1 MYISPR
7 KKFSVFF
14 SLILLMSA
22 RALFAQTVG
31 VDTAQDLYSPLAA
44 GAGLFTTSAGTS
56 AAQSLNPASA
66 GQAQRTVLDAGYL
79 MLMGL
84 GSEPGIGHALSI
96 GAIYPT
102 KYAVFSGS
110 MRLLSSPFGAFP
122 IGTTFGL
129 DGSVAKELYP
139 GMTVGAGLN
148 FGFGT
153 DWTSALDLGFRY
165 NMGKL
170 FMLEDFTWA
179 VVLGGL
185 GKSFIPSPFTL
196 AGGVSFDY
204 LRISGINGKPD
215 PLRLGLA
222 SDLAVPGFMNL
233 TWKLGL
239 NATIAQLVTISAS
252 TGLNI
257 KEALLGKHPSDIP
270 SVGITMNFTLQ
281 GSGKN
286 QEGEIAGT
294 VAAKPLYN
302 DVWAFGTGA
311 AWTLGVADKKAPVIT
326 VDYPETKWISP
337 NNDGKADT
345 LEFSLSITDQRY
357 VDWWNFEIFDSQ
369 NNLVRSYRNKERRP
383 ETQGF
388 RNVVDRLLDVK
399 SGVTVPET
407 LRWEGI
413 LESGE
418 VAPDGTYFFTVSAA
432 DDNGNTA
439 TSDRFTVIVDNTAP
453 AVEITKAG
461 GSEDL
466 TKLMIFSPDG
476 DGNKDTFEIVQ
487 KGSVEDFWDAGI
499 YNVAGTKIRSFN
511 ITNGSPAPIVWDG
524 KNDAGSIVPDGI
536 YSYRITA
543 TDRAQNAGGTRLDNI
558 IVNTEQ
564 PVVSLLIGDSY
575 FSPNG
580 DAIKD
585 SLRLSPGIPIREGI
599 VEWNMTVKGQNG
611 IPVRT
616 YNGRRSV
623 PPQTDFDG
631 KNDAGLLIPEGTYQ
645 AELTVIYQNG
655 HVASTLSPTFVMD
668 ITAPN
673 AAVQTEYPAFS
684 PNNDGKQDTMVFIQE
699 GSEEVSWKG
708 EIRSIPTGQI
718 QSYKEGSGI
727 LIKTFSFAG
736 LPDRRVL
743 WDGRDD
749 SGRLAQDGDYEYRL
763 VSTDRAG
770 NTGYSNPVRFAL
782 STADTPVLLGTDLRA
797 FSPNGDGVKDTLSI
811 LPQLQVKDGIQTW
824 KVDILDSAS
833 KIVRSFEG
841 RGKVSDSIPWNGR
854 DTAGNTV
861 PDGQYTARADIR
873 YINGNNPVALSQPFA
888 VDTVAPE
895 LTLSAP
901 YTLFSPNQDGR
912 KDFLMLEI
920 GTPGQDN
927 WKAEITDMAGKS
939 IMTWAWTGQA
949 PDIRWNGTDS
959 AGNQVSDGNYRL
971 TVSSTDEAGNKTIK
985 GIEPITVDARI
996 PRAFFTASAMGLSPN
1011 GDGKFD
1017 TGTFSVI
1024 LNPRD
1029 GIESWKLEILGT
1041 SDAVYRTLGSGKTT
1055 PPETL
1060 VWDGKNDAGQVVEG
1074 TYMARLQVLYAKGDV
1089 VEQRI
1094 SPLLIDISGPKLSF
1108 TAAPRYFSPD
1118 NDGMDDELTLNISAQ
1133 DASPIASWSLEI
1145 REPEGPKQLFYRI
1158 EGKGNPA
1165 GKYTWDGRSNKGE
1178 LVQAATDYPV
1188 QLVAVDAL
1196 GNSSSVAGTVGVDVL
1211 VIREGDLLKI
1221 KVPSIIFRENGA
1233 DFNNLA
1239 QEKLDNNIRVLKRIA
1254 EILNKFRDY
1263 KVKVEGHANPVTR
1276 TVKEQTEELQPLS
1289 EARAKAI
1296 VDKLVEF
1303 GVDKNRLSYVGMGGS
1318 RPVVPYE
1325 DRDNWWK
1332 NRRVEFILI
1341 K

>member
-7 KKFSVFF
+7 KKLLLFVSFV
-14 SLILLMSA
+14 LLMSA
-22 RALFAQTVG
+22 SLLFAQTVG
-31 VDTAQDLYSPLAA
+31 VDTAQDLYSPQAA

-56 AAQSLNPASA
+56 MAQSLNPASA

-84 GSEPGIGHALSI
+84 GAEPGIGHALSL

-102 KYAVFSGS
+102 KYAVFAGS
-110 MRLLSSPFGAFP
+110 MRLLSSPFGSFP
-122 IGTTFGL
+122 IGTTFAI

-153 DWTSALDLGFRY
+153 DWTAALDLGFRY

-170 FMLEDFTWA
+170 LLFDDFTWA
-179 VVLGGL
+179 VVFGGI

-204 LRISGINGKPD
+204 LRIHGKEGKPD
-215 PLRLGLA
+215 PLRLGVA
-222 SDLAVPGFMNL
+222 SDLALPGFMNL

-239 NATIAQLVTISAS
+239 NIQVAQLLTISTS

-257 KEALLGKHPSDIP
+257 EEALLGKHVSGIP
-270 SVGITMNFTLQ
+270 SVGLTMNFALQ
-281 GSGKN
+281 GNGKN
-286 QEGEIAGT
+286 QEGEIAGAL
-294 VAAKPLYN
+294 AAKPLYN

-311 AWTLGVADKKAPVIT
+311 SWTMGVADKTPPVIT
-326 VDYPETKWISP
+326 VAYPETRWISP
-337 NNDGKADT
+337 NNDGKSDA
-345 LEFSLSITDQRY
+345 LEFPISITDQRY
-357 VDWWNFEIFDSQ
+357 VDWWKFEIFDSQ
-369 NNLVRSYRNKERRP
+369 NNLVRNYRNKERRP

-388 RNVVDRLLDVK
+388 RNIVDRLLDVK
-399 SGVTVPET
+399 SGVMVPET
-407 LRWEGI
+407 LRWDGV

-418 VAPDGTYFFTVSAA
+418 VAPDGNYFFTVSAA
-432 DDNGNTA
+432 DDNGNTG
-439 TSDRFTVIVDNTAP
+439 TSNRYEVIVDNTP
-453 AVEITKAG
+453 PTVEITQAG
-461 GSEDL
+461 GLADL

-476 DGNKDTFEIVQ
+476 DGNKDNFEIVI
-487 KGSVEDFWDAGI
+487 KGSKEDLWDAGI
-499 YNVAGTKIRSFN
+499 YNASGAKVRSFN
-511 ITNGSPAPIVWDG
+511 VTNGEPAAIVWDG
-524 KNDAGSIVPDGI
+524 KNDTGSIVPDGV
-536 YSYRITA
+536 YSYRISA
-543 TDRAQNAGGTRLDNI
+543 TDRAQNSGSTRLENI

-585 SLRLSPGIPIREGI
+585 TLRLSPGVPIREGI
-599 VEWNMTVKGQNG
+599 VEWKMTVKGQNG
-611 IPVRT
+611 TPVRS
-616 YNGRRSV
+616 YSGRQSV

-631 KNDAGLLIPEGTYQ
+631 KNDTGLPIAEGTYQ

-655 HVASTLSPTFVMD
+655 HVASTLSPTFIMD

-673 AAVQTEYPAFS
+673 GAVQTEYPAFS

-699 GSEEVSWKG
+699 SSEEVSWKG
-708 EIRSIPTGQI
+708 EVRRIPAGDQT
-718 QSYKEGSGI
+718 YREGSGI
-727 LIKTFSFAG
+727 LVKTFSFAG
-736 LPDRRVL
+736 QADKRVI

-749 SGRLAQDGDYEYRL
+749 TGRLAQDGDYEYRL

-770 NTGYSNPVRFAL
+770 NTGYSNMVRFTL
-782 STADTPVLLGTDLRA
+782 STADTPVLLNTDMKA
-797 FSPNGDGVKDTLSI
+797 FSPNGDGVKDTLTL

-841 RGKVSDSIPWNGR
+841 RGRVPDTIPWNGR

-861 PDGQYTARADIR
+861 PDSQYTARADIR

-912 KDFLMLEI
+912 KDFLILEI
-920 GTPGQDN
+920 GTPGQDT
-927 WKAEITDMAGKS
+927 WKAELTDMAGKS
-939 IMTWAWTGQA
+939 MMSWAWTEQA
-949 PDIRWNGTDS
+949 PSIRWNGTDS

-971 TVSSTDEAGNKTIK
+971 TVSSTDEAGNRTMRTL
-985 GIEPITVDARI
+985 EPITVDART

-1011 GDGKFD
+1011 GDGRFD
-1017 TGTFSVI
+1017 TTSFSVV
-1024 LNPRD
+1024 LNPKD
-1029 GIESWKLEILGT
+1029 GIENWKLEILGA
-1041 SDAVYRTLGSGKTT
+1041 SGAVFRTLGSGKTT
-1055 PPETL
+1055 PPESV

-1074 TYMARLQVLYAKGDV
+1074 SYTARLQVLYAKGD
-1089 VEQRI
+1089 
-1094 SPLLIDISGPKLSF
+1094 LIDQSINPILVDITGPRLSF
-1108 TAAPRYFSPD
+1108 SSSPQYFSPD
-1118 NDGMDDELTLNISAQ
+1118 NDGIEDELTMTVGAQ
-1133 DASPIASWSLEI
+1133 DDSPIASWNLEI

-1158 EGKGNPA
+1158 EGRGSPA

-1188 QLVAVDAL
+1188 QIQSTDSL
-1196 GNSSSVAGTVGVDVL
+1196 GNTSTITSIIGVDVL
-1211 VIREGDLLKI
+1211 VIREGDQLKI

-1233 DFNNLA
+1233 DFNSLP
-1239 QEKLDNNIRVLKRIA
+1239 QEKVDNNIRVLKRIA

-1276 TVKEQTEELQPLS
+1276 TAQEENQELKPLS

-1296 VDKLVEF
+1296 MDLLIQF
-1303 GVDKNRLSYVGMGGS
+1303 GVDRNRLSYVGMGGT
-1318 RPVVPYE
+1318 RPVVRWE